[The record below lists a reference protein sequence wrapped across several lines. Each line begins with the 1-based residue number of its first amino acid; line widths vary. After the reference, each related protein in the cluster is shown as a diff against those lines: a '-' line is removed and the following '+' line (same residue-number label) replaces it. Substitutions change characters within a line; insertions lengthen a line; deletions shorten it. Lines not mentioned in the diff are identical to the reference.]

1 MQHYTRCPIQ
11 ASGGS
16 IPSDKWGERVWS
28 SRSGDE
34 GGGGGGGSLQKF
46 FLDVRASV
54 WSKNKGG
61 PPLYPPL
68 QAEAFL
74 AFRSSISLHDTY
86 LLTCYLR
93 ETI

>member
-34 GGGGGGGSLQKF
+34 GGGGGGQSPKKLF
-46 FLDVRASV
+46 SV
-54 WSKNKGG
+54 CSKNKRGKGG
-61 PPLYPPL
+61 RPFLDLPLEVGQYD
-68 QAEAFL
+68 
-74 AFRSSISLHDTY
+74 I
-86 LLTCYLR
+86 
-93 ETI
+93 

>member
-34 GGGGGGGSLQKF
+34 GGVGGGGQSPKF
-46 FLDVRASV
+46 FFRTLGPQ
-54 WSKNKGG
+54 NKGG

-68 QAEAFL
+68 RAEAFL